1 MKQVGLKANRLLN
14 KQEETRIG
22 DSLKRMSNMYIT
34 LLEENRKLRKSLM
47 KARQAP
53 SSAPGVRPVP
63 GRNVAGV
70 SQIAS
75 QLSYRDILTGTIK
88 NDQNAFKDKP
98 VVYVSIENP
107 TDELR
112 KQKTEEIRRIVSSC
126 KVEKIYP
133 TARGVGIR
141 CDNPSTAD
149 TVVGN
154 LSENNIEGARKPAL
168 QPEVW
173 IGFTPRDERDFGP
186 IAEAVQAHPSGL
198 QPDKWKVLRSG
209 AKGAAVR
216 VPLEDRDKLIRDGG
230 LYLPGIKFRVK
241 DSPHIRV
248 CFDCGQPHSGP
259 CTATTKACCNCG
271 RNHSLR
277 DCKNHPQL
285 APDQISCTLCGKKGH
300 NSLAGVGAVAMC
312 PRKLDLIKVKL
323 SKTGL
328 GPNSPSWSFL
338 DPGIHEPPR
347 RTFLDR
353 YTVFQAPVVSSSG
366 RCRACILVHRDLAQE
381 VSLLGDF
388 SDPDLAIIAFRD
400 IFLASIYIDP
410 ASPSIDIMDK
420 LGIFLDAHR
429 VRSHDGCR
437 LVVGLDSNAHH
448 SAWGLMSQGS
458 RPEGE
463 TGFTSII
470 DLTLATGG
478 VEVVDWKV
486 ICGSEDFGDHRP
498 VAYRILLPR
507 RRPVSHAEALPS
519 LLTGYP
525 HHLTD
530 WSRYKEASDALLD
543 LSQLQHLPM
552 TRPETAA
559 AHLLGH
565 IIEQLVQATKRAT
578 PYKPRRDPL
587 STEDPHTGSP
597 RNSQGR
603 RKVNPWWDK
612 TLREKRK
619 ELNKFKRD
627 PRASRENVIRCRGEY
642 RALIRQKKQQASRAF
657 LDSLDKEDK
666 MYEAYKR
673 VKSSLSASATP
684 SLLAGDITPEQTCSK
699 LADQCPNPHDSSMFL
714 GHTPACMISEEEVI
728 NSLNAAKGNSDK
740 MGGADGLRWRHF
752 IEASEK
758 LYRLVATLFSWCLAY
773 SIVPDAWRVSL
784 VVFIPKP
791 GRDPTSVS
799 SKRPISLTPVLCKW
813 FERTLLLRASGIQRY
828 LRDKG
833 HQFAY
838 LKQLSPLHA
847 INHIVSFKRTH
858 KRYFCLSVDVKSAF
872 CEIAHS
878 AIDKGLRLAGC
889 PEDVT
894 KWFSAWLETR
904 TGHAFFRGS
913 VASRQATPG
922 VGVPQG
928 SVAGPTL
935 FTTAIEDALETAE
948 IRIKERL
955 VLTLR
960 VNPAAVDVQI
970 VAFADDVTVL
980 VGFRCKVRL
989 SAEEVQDL
997 CQYELTRAFAYTA
1010 LRMDPSKCQ
1019 SLTNLRR
1026 VMLPVVSYAIEFWGP
1041 SLANVSYK
1049 RMIAGATSTELLN
1062 LAIERQLHREYS
1074 VGPRGKALER
1084 KWAQELRERAVD
1096 ATAHH
1101 EILGRSTPPTEIC
1114 PQVRILGKEEAIAAE
1129 QGLRNQL
1136 VRAYTDGSRK
1146 PPEETP
1152 NYVPSTEE
1160 TIGSAAIIYQGNAKD
1175 LEGTIP
1181 GNDEADQCANEARL
1195 IPNSQ
1200 MARDVPIPVAHTK
1213 SLLTE
1218 YIAAEKVKQKVMK
1231 YYKNGRVLNLLAGHS
1246 KILHYY
1252 VSKLK
1257 PDHDPGCRVCPGQQH
1272 DMAHVVLLCPTYA
1285 DSRPEWLTGLGSVS
1299 ITESRFKIFLKFL
1312 ERIVETAEGNGLG
1325 LS

>member
-1 MKQVGLKANRLLN
+1 
-14 KQEETRIG
+14 
-22 DSLKRMSNMYIT
+22 
-34 LLEENRKLRKSLM
+34 
-47 KARQAP
+47 
-53 SSAPGVRPVP
+53 
-63 GRNVAGV
+63 
-70 SQIAS
+70 
-75 QLSYRDILTGTIK
+75 
-88 NDQNAFKDKP
+88 
-98 VVYVSIENP
+98 
-107 TDELR
+107 
-112 KQKTEEIRRIVSSC
+112 
-126 KVEKIYP
+126 
-133 TARGVGIR
+133 
-141 CDNPSTAD
+141 
-149 TVVGN
+149 
-154 LSENNIEGARKPAL
+154 
-168 QPEVW
+168 
-173 IGFTPRDERDFGP
+173 
-186 IAEAVQAHPSGL
+186 
-198 QPDKWKVLRSG
+198 
-209 AKGAAVR
+209 
-216 VPLEDRDKLIRDGG
+216 
-230 LYLPGIKFRVK
+230 
-241 DSPHIRV
+241 
-248 CFDCGQPHSGP
+248 
-259 CTATTKACCNCG
+259 
-271 RNHSLR
+271 
-277 DCKNHPQL
+277 
-285 APDQISCTLCGKKGH
+285 
-300 NSLAGVGAVAMC
+300 
-312 PRKLDLIKVKL
+312 
-323 SKTGL
+323 
-328 GPNSPSWSFL
+328 
-338 DPGIHEPPR
+338 
-347 RTFLDR
+347 
-353 YTVFQAPVVSSSG
+353 
-366 RCRACILVHRDLAQE
+366 
-381 VSLLGDF
+381 
-388 SDPDLAIIAFRD
+388 
-400 IFLASIYIDP
+400 
-410 ASPSIDIMDK
+410 
-420 LGIFLDAHR
+420 
-429 VRSHDGCR
+429 
-437 LVVGLDSNAHH
+437 
-448 SAWGLMSQGS
+448 
-458 RPEGE
+458 
-463 TGFTSII
+463 
-470 DLTLATGG
+470 
-478 VEVVDWKV
+478 
-486 ICGSEDFGDHRP
+486 
-498 VAYRILLPR
+498 
-507 RRPVSHAEALPS
+507 
-519 LLTGYP
+519 
-525 HHLTD
+525 
-530 WSRYKEASDALLD
+530 
-543 LSQLQHLPM
+543 
-552 TRPETAA
+552 
-559 AHLLGH
+559 
-565 IIEQLVQATKRAT
+565 
-578 PYKPRRDPL
+578 
-587 STEDPHTGSP
+587 
-597 RNSQGR
+597 
-603 RKVNPWWDK
+603 
-612 TLREKRK
+612 
-619 ELNKFKRD
+619 
-627 PRASRENVIRCRGEY
+627 
-642 RALIRQKKQQASRAF
+642 
-657 LDSLDKEDK
+657 

-699 LADQCPNPHDSSMFL
+699 LADQYIGTTAAAQPSLLSGSEASVSRCPNPHDSSMFL

-970 VAFADDVTVL
+970 V
-980 VGFRCKVRL
+980 RL

-1019 SLTNLRR
+1019 SLTNLRTAFR
-1026 VMLPVVSYAIEFWGP
+1026 LGKSFPQHLSRT
-1041 SLANVSYK
+1041 LADC
-1049 RMIAGATSTELLN
+1049 GATSTELLN

-1136 VRAYTDGSRK
+1136 
-1146 PPEETP
+1146 P
-1152 NYVPSTEE
+1152 
-1160 TIGSAAIIYQGNAKD
+1160 
-1175 LEGTIP
+1175 EGTIP

-1218 YIAAEKVKQKVMK
+1218 YIAAEKVKQVQGINDPGLREMVKSQRQRDIVQKVMK
-1231 YYKNGRVLNLLAGHS
+1231 
-1246 KILHYY
+1246 
-1252 VSKLK
+1252 
-1257 PDHDPGCRVCPGQQH
+1257 VCPGQQH

>member
-1 MKQVGLKANRLLN
+1 MTAVG
-14 KQEETRIG
+14 
-22 DSLKRMSNMYIT
+22 
-34 LLEENRKLRKSLM
+34 
-47 KARQAP
+47 
-53 SSAPGVRPVP
+53 
-63 GRNVAGV
+63 
-70 SQIAS
+70 
-75 QLSYRDILTGTIK
+75 
-88 NDQNAFKDKP
+88 F
-98 VVYVSIENP
+98 
-107 TDELR
+107 
-112 KQKTEEIRRIVSSC
+112 
-126 KVEKIYP
+126 
-133 TARGVGIR
+133 
-141 CDNPSTAD
+141 
-149 TVVGN
+149 
-154 LSENNIEGARKPAL
+154 
-168 QPEVW
+168 
-173 IGFTPRDERDFGP
+173 
-186 IAEAVQAHPSGL
+186 
-198 QPDKWKVLRSG
+198 
-209 AKGAAVR
+209 
-216 VPLEDRDKLIRDGG
+216 
-230 LYLPGIKFRVK
+230 
-241 DSPHIRV
+241 
-248 CFDCGQPHSGP
+248 
-259 CTATTKACCNCG
+259 
-271 RNHSLR
+271 
-277 DCKNHPQL
+277 
-285 APDQISCTLCGKKGH
+285 
-300 NSLAGVGAVAMC
+300 
-312 PRKLDLIKVKL
+312 
-323 SKTGL
+323 
-328 GPNSPSWSFL
+328 
-338 DPGIHEPPR
+338 
-347 RTFLDR
+347 
-353 YTVFQAPVVSSSG
+353 
-366 RCRACILVHRDLAQE
+366 
-381 VSLLGDF
+381 
-388 SDPDLAIIAFRD
+388 
-400 IFLASIYIDP
+400 
-410 ASPSIDIMDK
+410 
-420 LGIFLDAHR
+420 
-429 VRSHDGCR
+429 
-437 LVVGLDSNAHH
+437 VVGLDSNAHH

-642 RALIRQKKQQASRAF
+642 RALIRQKKQQAYRAF

-684 SLLAGDITPEQTCSK
+684 SLLAGDITPRADLLQTRRPVHWNDCSSAAF
-699 LADQCPNPHDSSMFL
+699 LLSGSEASVSRCPNPHDSSMFL

-758 LYRLVATLFSWCLAY
+758 LYRLVATLFSL
-773 SIVPDAWRVSL
+773 VS
-784 VVFIPKP
+784 
-791 GRDPTSVS
+791 R
-799 SKRPISLTPVLCKW
+799 
-813 FERTLLLRASGIQRY
+813 
-828 LRDKG
+828 
-833 HQFAY
+833 
-838 LKQLSPLHA
+838 
-847 INHIVSFKRTH
+847 
-858 KRYFCLSVDVKSAF
+858 
-872 CEIAHS
+872 IAHS

-1049 RMIAGATSTELLN
+1049 RMVNRLGNMAIRTAFRLGKSFPQHLSRTLADCGATSTELLN

-1160 TIGSAAIIYQGNAKD
+1160 TIGSAAIIYQGERKRYALVLALGFLIKHAATLPDSTAYLFSDCRSALQSLSTQNRDHWTQVILGRVQALQSLGID
-1175 LEGTIP
+1175 CAFVWIPSHQPEGTIP

-1218 YIAAEKVKQKVMK
+1218 YIAAEKVKQVQGINDPGLREMVKSQRQRDIVQKVMK